1 VAQEGDYTLTQLGDV
16 TITSP
21 TNNQVLKYNGTQW
34 VNGTD
39 TDTGLTSVGLSMP
52 SAFSVANSPLTA
64 NGTLSVTGAG
74 IASQYIRGDG
84 TLANFPTSGGGG
96 SSVAYYFN
104 SSVSQGTL
112 GGVAYRE
119 LSKVPIIGTGT
130 DITIATNGYIANYI
144 TDAGDPSLLSIPAGN
159 WNFEMYFSANSGGG
173 TPSFYV
179 ELYKYD
185 GTTFTLIAS
194 SSSSPEGITNGTA
207 IDLYITALA
216 VPATS
221 LTLTD
226 RLAIRVYVNNSG
238 RTITLHT
245 EDNHLCEVITTFS
258 TGLTALNG
266 LTAQVQYFATGT
278 SGTDFNIS
286 SSTATHT
293 FNLPTAS
300 ATNRGLLSSADWSI
314 FNAKQNALTN
324 PVTGTGTTNTLP
336 KFTGTSAIGNS
347 NITDT
352 GSLITLG
359 SNTFVTNNLGLG
371 NSSLTQYGFR
381 NSLNVTGAGNSIAN
395 YSDGQILS
403 GVVGRASYYETFA
416 NTAAAAFT
424 NNGLYHYR
432 ANQSTFGAGS
442 TVVNQYGFSVE
453 ATLVGATNNY
463 GFFGNIPSGTNR
475 WNLFMN
481 GTAANYLAGVL
492 NIGTSTLSG
501 FSLDV
506 NGTARISNALT
517 LNGAYTN
524 TSDVGLI
531 LTANIPA
538 INLRTAASVGRFTI
552 ASNYSNTNRTSFI
565 VGTDASNPSTEALF
579 IEHSTGAATF
589 TRSVTAASF
598 IPTSSTIPTNG
609 MYLSGTNTLGFAT
622 NGTLDMVLNQA
633 GSLGIGTTNL
643 TGINLRISKTLTGA
657 TIAYGALIDGQ
668 VQTDVTSQAN
678 YFQTSVNTVA
688 STTISS
694 LRHFYASQSTF
705 GAGSTI
711 TEQAGF
717 NAESNLIGGTFNYG
731 FRGQIPAGT
740 NRWNLYMDGSANNY
754 IGGSLGIGSTSLAN
768 YTLRASKNITGSTT
782 SYGIAQTGAVQSDVT
797 SVLYSF
803 YSQTNTAATSFT
815 LGTYV
820 HYMSDAATLGAGSSI
835 TSQVGFLAQSSL
847 TNATNNYGFYG
858 NIGAATNRWN
868 LYMAGTAANYFNG
881 NTLIG
886 TTTDAGFKLDVNG
899 IARVQDNITIS
910 KNANAQTRLDIN
922 NTTSGTLSVSGIQ
935 ITSDATSGQFSVV
948 KYSTATTSY
957 KTLASRDAI
966 IFNNSTSGN
975 ISILN
980 DFASGNI
987 NFAAGG
993 VSTAQAT
1000 LFSTGNLAIGTTT
1013 DVASAILQVTS
1024 TTKGFLPPRMTLAQ
1038 RTAIA
1043 SPATGLIV
1051 YQTDGTEG
1059 VYVYSGG
1066 AWKSLTMV

>member
-1 VAQEGDYTLTQLGDV
+1 
-16 TITSP
+16 
-21 TNNQVLKYNGTQW
+21 
-34 VNGTD
+34 
-39 TDTGLTSVGLSMP
+39 MP

-74 IASQYIRGDG
+74 TTAQYVRGDG
-84 TLANFPTSGGGG
+84 SLATFPTIAQEAQRLITEVYNSTGATLTKGTVVYINGG
-96 SSVAYYFN
+96 
-104 SSVSQGTL
+104 QGNLPTVTKAIAT
-112 GGVAYRE
+112 GDSTSAQTYGVVQ
-119 LSKVPIIGTGT
+119 S
-130 DITIATNGYIANYI
+130 DITNMNNGFVVAMGSLTDLDTQIYPVGTQLYLSATTAGAWTSVKQYAPNHLVYVGIVVRSHPTQGVVEIRIQNGYELDELHDVSAQSPTNGDILQYVAATDLWTKAAGTTTNIAEGTNLYF
-144 TDAGDPSLLSIPAGN
+144 TDARARN
-159 WNFEMYFSANSGGG
+159 
-173 TPSFYV
+173 
-179 ELYKYD
+179 
-185 GTTFTLIAS
+185 
-194 SSSSPEGITNGTA
+194 A
-207 IDLYITALA
+207 I
-216 VPATS
+216 
-221 LTLTD
+221 TLT
-226 RLAIRVYVNNSG
+226 
-238 RTITLHT
+238 T
-245 EDNHLCEVITTFS
+245 
-258 TGLTALNG
+258 
-266 LTAQVQYFATGT
+266 TGT
-278 SGTDFNIS
+278 SGAATYSGGTLNI
-286 SSTATHT
+286 
-293 FNLPTAS
+293 PQYQ
-300 ATNRGLLSSADWSI
+300 GV
-314 FNAKQNALTN
+314 LTN